1 MIDTINAIISTL
13 ETVEVKGKTNLSR
26 LLGCINAL
34 ESMVGQLRQAE
45 DKSKKEEAVDNGG
58 PGDQ

>member
-1 MIDTINAIISTL
+1 MIDTLNAVISTL

-34 ESMVGQLRQAE
+34 ESMVAQLRKAE
-45 DKSKKEEAVDNGG
+45 DKPQKKEVMDNGG

>member
-34 ESMVGQLRQAE
+34 ESMVAQLRQAE
-45 DKSKKEEAVDNGG
+45 DTPQKKEVMDNGG